1 MESVLRLFVGYA
13 VIAQSIAAIHHTRPA
28 SGADPA
34 ALRECLVAAQAD
46 HDELVAGATT
56 DANL

>member
-1 MESVLRLFVGYA
+1 MESVMRLFVGYA

-28 SGADPA
+28 SGADPVV
-34 ALRECLVAAQAD
+34 LRECLVAAQAD
-46 HDELVAGATT
+46 HDELVPGATT